1 MARDLRLLYAEDA
14 SDIRQVVE
22 LALEGEGFELKL
34 CSSGQEALDSAA
46 DFRPDVVL
54 LDVMMPNMD
63 GPTVLRH
70 LREIAGL
77 ERTPVIFI
85 TARVQ
90 PKEVE
95 RFKALGAIDVIAK
108 PFDPLTLGAQIRK
121 IVQGERGV

>member
-1 MARDLRLLYAEDA
+1 MTRDLRLLYVEDDA
-14 SDIRQVVE
+14 DIRHVVAM
-22 LALEGEGFELKL
+22 ALEDEGFDLRM
-34 CSSGQEALDSAA
+34 CASGHEALTQAPE
-46 DFRPDVVL
+46 FQPDVVM

-70 LREIAGL
+70 LRELPGL
-77 ERTPVIFI
+77 DATPVIFI

-108 PFDPLTLGAQIRK
+108 PFDPLTLGEQIRG
-121 IVQGERGV
+121 ICEGARGN